1 MAGPDVIVV
10 GGGVNG
16 CSIAYQLAKA
26 GKQVHLFDQRG
37 ICSGASGRNGGMTG
51 EGARMHSEGAEQL
64 YAMTSGNWRLLQE
77 LPEELGVDFQLRK
90 SGTIEIGQ
98 TKSQWDHMVERCK
111 IERAAGA
118 GPELLDAKETRKL
131 MPAVT
136 EDIYGSKYTR
146 SSGHL
151 WPFALVNGFANAAAR
166 LGAVIRTH
174 TPVAKVL
181 EHGGRATGIELL
193 EGSQVHA
200 EEVVLAT
207 NSYTPLLLRQLP
219 EGAIVPARGQ
229 ILATEPVAPILP
241 LAWGNNFDKEYGRQ
255 VPGGPI
261 ICGGF
266 RRMDEQE
273 GLGLYEERVTLP
285 VLSGIG
291 KRLVGLFPALAGVRV
306 VRCWAGI
313 MGFTPDGLPLI
324 GRTDIMQGLT
334 IVAGFNGGGFSWG
347 AINGKIVAD
356 MLTGKEHGF
365 DLSYFHPDRFVE
377 KGTAWHNPY
386 TAGEKG
392 SRARVD
398 SAALAV

>member
-1 MAGPDVIVV
+1 MSNPDVIVV

-16 CSIAYQLAKA
+16 TSVAYRLAQA
-26 GKQVHLFDQRG
+26 GKKVTLFEQRG

-51 EGARMHSEGAEQL
+51 EGARMHNDGARQL
-64 YAMTSGNWRLLQE
+64 YAMTSANWRMLQE
-77 LPEELGVDFQLRK
+77 LPQELGADFQLRK
-90 SGTIEIGQ
+90 SGTIEIAQ
-98 TKSQWDHMVERCK
+98 TKAQWDHMVERHG

-118 GPELLDAKETRKL
+118 GPELLDMHETRKL

-146 SSGHL
+146 SSGHI
-151 WPFALVNGFANAAAR
+151 WPFALVDSFANAAAR
-166 LGAVIRTH
+166 LGAELRTH
-174 TPVAKVL
+174 TPVAKIL
-181 EHGGRATGIELL
+181 ECGGRADGVELL
-193 EGSQVHA
+193 DGSRVHA
-200 EEVVLAT
+200 GEVVLAT

-219 EGAIVPARGQ
+219 NGAIVPARGQ
-229 ILATEPVAPILP
+229 ILATEPVAPVLP

-266 RRMDEQE
+266 RRLDEQE

-285 VLSGIG
+285 VISGIG
-291 KRLVGLFPALAGVRV
+291 KRLTGLFPVLAGVKV
-306 VRCWAGI
+306 VRAWAGI

-324 GRTDIMQGLT
+324 GRTAIMDGLT

-356 MLTGKEHGF
+356 ELTGKSHGF
-365 DLSYFHPDRFVE
+365 DLSYFRPDRFEE
-377 KGTAWHNPY
+377 KGTAWRNPY
-386 TAGEKG
+386 TAGEKN
-392 SRARVD
+392 ST
-398 SAALAV
+398 AVAV

>member
-1 MAGPDVIVV
+1 MSGPDVIVV

-16 CSIAYQLAKA
+16 CSIAFRLAKA
-26 GKQVHLFDQRG
+26 GKKVHLFDQRG
-37 ICSGASGRNGGMTG
+37 ICSGASGRNGGMTS
-51 EGARMHSEGAEQL
+51 EGARMHSDGARQL
-64 YAMTSGNWRLLQE
+64 YDITSANWRMLQE
-77 LPEELGVDFQLRK
+77 LPDELGVDFQLRK

-98 TKSQWDHMVERCK
+98 TKAQWDHMVERYE

-118 GPELLDAKETRKL
+118 SPELLDAKETRKL

-146 SSGHL
+146 SAGHL
-151 WPFALVNGFANAAAR
+151 WPFALVDGFANAAAR
-166 LGAVIRTH
+166 LGAEIRTH
-174 TPVAKVL
+174 TPVAQIL
-181 EHGGRATGIELL
+181 EHSGRAAGVELL
-193 EGSQVHA
+193 DGSRVHA

-219 EGAIVPARGQ
+219 AGAIVPARGQ

-261 ICGGF
+261 VCGGF
-266 RRMDEQE
+266 RRLDEQE

-285 VLSGIG
+285 VMSGIG
-291 KRLVGLFPALAGVRV
+291 KRLVGLFPVLKGVRV
-306 VRCWAGI
+306 VRMWAGI

-324 GRTDIMQGLT
+324 GRTSIMQGLT

-356 MLTGKEHGF
+356 EITGRNHGF
-365 DLSYFHPDRFVE
+365 DLSYFLPDRFVE

-392 SRARVD
+392 QTARTAG
-398 SAALAV
+398 AAVL

>member
-1 MAGPDVIVV
+1 MAATDVIVV

-16 CSIAYQLAKA
+16 TSVAYRLAQA
-26 GKQVHLFDQRG
+26 GKRVTLFEQRG

-51 EGARMHSEGAEQL
+51 EGARMHSDGARQL
-64 YAMTSGNWRLLQE
+64 YAMTSANWRMLQE
-77 LPEELGVDFQLRK
+77 LPVELDADFQLRK

-98 TKSQWDHMVERCK
+98 TKAQWDHMVERYE

-118 GPELLDAKETRKL
+118 GPELLDMHETRKL

-136 EDIYGSKYTR
+136 ENIHGSKYTR
-146 SSGHL
+146 SSGHI

-166 LGAVIRTH
+166 LGAELRTH
-174 TPVAKVL
+174 TPVAKIL
-181 EHGGRATGIELL
+181 EHGGRAEGVELL
-193 EGSQVHA
+193 DGSVVHA
-200 EEVVLAT
+200 DEVVLAT

-219 EGAIVPARGQ
+219 QGAIVPARGQ

-266 RRMDEQE
+266 RRLDEQE

-285 VLSGIG
+285 VISGIG
-291 KRLVGLFPALAGVRV
+291 KRLTGLFPALAGVRV
-306 VRCWAGI
+306 VRMWAGI

-324 GRTDIMQGLT
+324 GRTGIMDGLT

-356 MLTGKEHGF
+356 EITGKNHGF
-365 DLSYFHPDRFVE
+365 DLSFFRPDRFEE

-386 TAGEKG
+386 TAGEKN
-392 SRARVD
+392 SA
-398 SAALAV
+398 SQAALPV

>member
-1 MAGPDVIVV
+1 MSRPDVIVV

-16 CSIAYQLAKA
+16 CSIAYRLAQA
-26 GKQVHLFDQRG
+26 GKSVHLYEQRG

-51 EGARMHSEGAEQL
+51 EGARMHSAGAEQL
-64 YAMTSGNWRLLQE
+64 YAMTSSNWRMLQE
-77 LPEELGVDFQLRK
+77 LPDELGVDFQLRK

-98 TKSQWDHMVERCK
+98 TKAQWNHMVERSEV
-111 IERAAGA
+111 ERAAGA
-118 GPELLDAKETRKL
+118 NVEMLDAHETRKL

-136 EDIYGSKYTR
+136 PDIYGSKYTR

-151 WPFALVNGFANAAAR
+151 WPFALVEGFANAAAR
-166 LGAVIRTH
+166 LGAVLTTH
-174 TPVAKVL
+174 TPVAKIL

-193 EGSQVHA
+193 DGSRVHA

-219 EGAIVPARGQ
+219 KGAILPARGQ

-266 RRMDEQE
+266 RRLDEQE
-273 GLGLYEERVTLP
+273 GLGHYEERVTLP
-285 VLSGIG
+285 VISGIG
-291 KRLVGLFPALAGVRV
+291 KRLIGLFPALRGVRV

-324 GRTDIMQGLT
+324 GRTNIMQGLT

-356 MLTGKEHGF
+356 MITGKDHGF
-365 DLSYFHPDRFVE
+365 DLSYFRPDRFFE
-377 KGTAWHNPY
+377 KGTDWRNPY

-392 SRARVD
+392 QQPPSVTAG
-398 SAALAV
+398 A

>member
-1 MAGPDVIVV
+1 MSNPDVIVV

-16 CSIAYQLAKA
+16 TSVAYRLAQA
-26 GKQVHLFDQRG
+26 GKQVTLFEQRG

-51 EGARMHSEGAEQL
+51 EGARMHNDGARQL
-64 YAMTSGNWRLLQE
+64 YAMTSANWRMLQE
-77 LPEELGVDFQLRK
+77 LPQELGADFQLRK
-90 SGTIEIGQ
+90 SGTIEIAQ
-98 TKSQWDHMVERCK
+98 TQAQWEHMVERAA

-118 GPELLDAKETRKL
+118 GPELLDMHETRKL

-136 EDIYGSKYTR
+136 EHIYGSKYTR

-151 WPFALVNGFANAAAR
+151 WPFALVDGFANAAVR
-166 LGAVIRTH
+166 LGAELRTH
-174 TPVAKVL
+174 TPVAQIL
-181 EHGGRATGIELL
+181 EHGGRAAGVELL
-193 EGSQVHA
+193 DGSRVHA
-200 EEVVLAT
+200 DEVVLAT
-207 NSYTPLLLRQLP
+207 NSYTPLVLRQLP
-219 EGAIVPARGQ
+219 QGAIVPARGQ

-266 RRMDEQE
+266 RRLDDQE

-291 KRLVGLFPALAGVRV
+291 KRLTGLFPALAGVKV
-306 VRCWAGI
+306 VRAWAGI

-324 GRTDIMQGLT
+324 GRTKIMDGLT

-347 AINGKIVAD
+347 AINGKIIAD
-356 MLTGKEHGF
+356 ELTGKNHGF
-365 DLSYFHPDRFVE
+365 DLSFFRPDRFEE

-386 TAGEKG
+386 TAGEKN
-392 SRARVD
+392 
-398 SAALAV
+398 SAAVPV

>member
-1 MAGPDVIVV
+1 MSGPDVIVV

-16 CSIAYQLAKA
+16 CSIAFRLAQA
-26 GKQVHLFDQRG
+26 GKKVHLFDQRG
-37 ICSGASGRNGGMTG
+37 ICSGASGRNGGMTS
-51 EGARMHSEGAEQL
+51 EGARMHSDGARQL
-64 YAMTSGNWRLLQE
+64 YDITSANWRMLQE
-77 LPEELGVDFQLRK
+77 LPDELGVDFQLRK

-98 TKSQWDHMVERCK
+98 TKAQWDHMVERYE

-118 GPELLDAKETRKL
+118 SPELLDAKETRKL

-146 SSGHL
+146 SAGHL
-151 WPFALVNGFANAAAR
+151 WPFALVDGFANAAAR
-166 LGAVIRTH
+166 LGAEIRTH
-174 TPVAKVL
+174 TPVAKIL
-181 EHGGRATGIELL
+181 EHSGRAAGVELL
-193 EGSQVHA
+193 DGSRVHA

-219 EGAIVPARGQ
+219 AGAIVPARGQ

-261 ICGGF
+261 VCGGF
-266 RRMDEQE
+266 RRLDEQE

-285 VLSGIG
+285 VMSGIG
-291 KRLVGLFPALAGVRV
+291 KRLVGLFPVLKGVRV
-306 VRCWAGI
+306 VRMWAGI

-324 GRTDIMQGLT
+324 GRTSIMQGLT

-356 MLTGKEHGF
+356 EITGRNHGF
-365 DLSYFHPDRFVE
+365 DLSYFLPDRFVE

-392 SRARVD
+392 QTARTA
-398 SAALAV
+398 SAAVL